1 MELCLA
7 DPLKRQQIQ
16 SILSDLGEDALEIFL
31 KDWNLRARPDQKLPP
46 GNWQYWLVCAGRGY
60 GKSRLGSETVR
71 QWIKTEQYVNLVGAT
86 AGDARDI
93 MIEGESGILACCPKD
108 ERPIYI
114 ANKALLKWPNGN
126 RSSIFTADRP
136 DRFRGKQH
144 CKVWGDEVASWRYP
158 DSIDQLK
165 LGLRLGKNP
174 QALFTTTPRPI
185 RIIKELIKDPLT
197 YVTRGSTYDNR
208 ANLAAAFVNEIVK
221 KYEGT
226 RIGRQE
232 LYAEILDD
240 NPNALWTHEQIDRL
254 RVDAPPEKLRRIVVA
269 IDPAVTST
277 ESSAETG
284 IIVAGVSYDDQA
296 YILEDCTMSGSPDA
310 WARRA
315 VRAYDEWKAD
325 RIIAEVNNGG
335 DLVEAVIRTVNPK
348 VAYRKVHASRGKT
361 KRAEPIAAIYEQ
373 NRAHHV
379 GSFPKLEDQMCSW
392 NPEDENAD
400 SPDRMDAAVWALTD
414 LMLKP
419 TRKLLVI

>member
-7 DPLKRQQIQ
+7 DPLRRQQIQ

-71 QWIKTEQYVNLVGAT
+71 QWVKTEQYVNLVGAT

-93 MIEGESGILACCPKD
+93 MVEGESGILACCPKD
-108 ERPIYI
+108 ERPTYI
-114 ANKALLKWPNGN
+114 ANKALLKWPNGA

-144 CKVWGDEVASWRYP
+144 GKIWGDEVASWRYP

-240 NPNALWTHEQIDRL
+240 NPNALWNHEQIDRL

-296 YILEDCTMSGSPDA
+296 YILEDCTMIGTPDA

-335 DLVEAVIRTVNPK
+335 DLVEAVIRTVNPR
-348 VAYRKVHASRGKT
+348 VSYRKVHASRGKT